1 MITLAVGENWQY
13 EYGCDRKYRGA
24 VNAKGKP
31 HGFGCMGY
39 YDSKGVLESLYVGEF
54 CNSLPHG
61 RGYVVEHKVDVKY
74 DSRRIDSIEDVMMN
88 AVYDECGRPCVYPVH
103 VGDVVRENERV
114 VETWNMKRDGIW
126 QRGRFVQVARRNFTT
141 LATQSIYCISSE
153 RKGADSDILQWRNYS
168 PVAMEGIDKDGFS
181 RDIPFNAIITPL
193 VAGPIMVQVAE
204 FVFTLSDSE
213 IYDLEYRAGDTLYH
227 IYLSLKPIVV
237 REGVVELQEQ

>member
-1 MITLAVGENWQY
+1 MITLAVGDNWQY

-61 RGYVVEHKVDVKY
+61 RGYIVEHKVDVQY
-74 DSRRIDSIEDVMMN
+74 DSRRIESIEDVMMN

-103 VGDVVRENERV
+103 VGDVIRENERI
-114 VETWNMKRDGIW
+114 VESWSIKRDGMW
-126 QRGRFVQVARRNFTT
+126 QRGRFLQVARRNFSNF
-141 LATQSIYCISSE
+141 ADQSIYCIFSE
-153 RKGADSDILQWRNYS
+153 RRVSEETPLHWVNNS
-168 PVAMEGIDKDGFS
+168 PVAIDSIDKDGFC

-193 VAGPIMVQVAE
+193 VNDRIMVQVAE
-204 FVFTLSDSE
+204 CVFTLSDNE

-237 REGVVELQEQ
+237 RDDAVELQER